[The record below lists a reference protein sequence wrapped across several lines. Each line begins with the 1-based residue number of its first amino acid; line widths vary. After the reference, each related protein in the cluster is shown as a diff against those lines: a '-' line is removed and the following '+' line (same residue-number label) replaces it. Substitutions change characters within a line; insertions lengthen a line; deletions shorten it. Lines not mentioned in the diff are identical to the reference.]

1 MRQIDGSFGVRYYR
15 EMKKRQGKLRK
26 GVTIDDLAR
35 MMAGGFGTLSQKIG
49 AVDTKVDAKADGKEM
64 NARFA
69 ELNASINR
77 MELQLI
83 SRMIVGSINWRVIFK

>member
-1 MRQIDGSFGVRYYR
+1 
-15 EMKKRQGKLRK
+15 MKKQQEKLRK
-26 GVTIDDLAR
+26 GVTLDGLAR
-35 MMAGGFGTLSQKIG
+35 MMAGGFDTLSQKI
-49 AVDTKVDAKADGKEM
+49 DTKVDGKEM

-83 SRMIVGSINWRVIFK
+83 STHDRRLDKLEGNVQMIKTILEQKLEVTFRK